1 MNLKPEAQPEA
12 LSPSHDSL
20 PSLFCQHIDLDELDL
35 VGFLED
41 RESSFWKKAS
51 ASLQV
56 AAMLGKP
63 DSLRLWALR
72 KSSSPV
78 HFHFMA
84 LTHYKYG
91 SGLHLVC

>member
-12 LSPSHDSL
+12 LGHDSL

-63 DSLRLWALR
+63 DSLRHWALR
-72 KSSSPV
+72 KSSLPV
-78 HFHFMA
+78 HFH
-84 LTHYKYG
+84 LWHYYG